1 MFVAHVVKRQSVSE
15 NLLPETSG
23 MGELIVSTHTTK
35 EIKLE
40 SVSSSPS
47 PPRDKRKRSEREGK
61 KQDPLRHL
69 EEGEF

>member
-1 MFVAHVVKRQSVSE
+1 
-15 NLLPETSG
+15 